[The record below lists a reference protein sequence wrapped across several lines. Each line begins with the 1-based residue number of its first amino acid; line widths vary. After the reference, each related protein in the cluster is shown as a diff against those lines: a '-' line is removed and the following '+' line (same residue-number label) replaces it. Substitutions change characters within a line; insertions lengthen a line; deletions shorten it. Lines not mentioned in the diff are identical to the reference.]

1 MNTTPRV
8 EKKDVSAPIASGYNP
23 IVVEATW
30 CATGGI
36 SFFKPRLGPG
46 SDAKSE
52 GLFVISAPPPNDRK
66 PAHLQLPF
74 RMRLYRMLRKT
85 TLFVPGFDHAKI
97 STQSVVEKRLFKSGR
112 TRHLVVTSSSR
123 PCGIGKMYRRT
134 YHQKTL

>member
-74 RMRLYRMLRKT
+74 RMRLC
-85 TLFVPGFDHAKI
+85 VG
-97 STQSVVEKRLFKSGR
+97 G
-112 TRHLVVTSSSR
+112 
-123 PCGIGKMYRRT
+123 
-134 YHQKTL
+134 